1 MALYCIGDIQ
11 GCDSALGRL
20 LDEIGFSASRDTV
33 YLLGDLVNRGPESA
47 AVLRRC
53 MQQGDALRPLLGNH
67 DLHLLAAA
75 HGARKPSRK
84 DTLEQVL
91 KADDRDAMLDWL
103 RRQPLMRTHLH
114 AGERLAMVHAGLLP
128 AWTVDEALAL
138 ASEVQQVLRGPGLS
152 DFLHQMY
159 GNGSDLWD
167 PALKGMD
174 RLRTIVNAMTRLRF
188 CTADGVMDFESTES
202 AGTAPEGLMPW
213 FDVPGRRAADR
224 LVAFGHWSTLGLL
237 DRRDTLALD
246 TGCVW
251 GGCLS
256 AMRFGA
262 TLADRELLQVHCEQS
277 QQPG

>member
-20 LDEIGFSASRDTV
+20 LDEMGFSASRDTV
-33 YLLGDLVNRGPESA
+33 YLLGDLVNRGPGSA

-75 HGARKPSRK
+75 HGARKPSRR
-84 DTLEQVL
+84 DTLDQVL
-91 KADDRDAMLDWL
+91 DASDRSAMLAWL
-103 RRQPLMRTHLH
+103 RQQPLMRMHLH

-128 AWTVDEALAL
+128 AWTVGEALAL
-138 ASEVQQVLRGPGLS
+138 AGEVQEVLRGPGLS
-152 DFLHQMY
+152 GFLHQMY
-159 GNGSDLWD
+159 GNGPDRWD
-167 PALKGMD
+167 PALTGMD

-188 CTADGVMDFESTES
+188 CSADGVMDFESTES

-213 FDVPGRRAADR
+213 FEVPGRRAAGT

-237 DRRDTLALD
+237 NRPDTLGLD

>member
-33 YLLGDLVNRGPESA
+33 YLLGDLVNRGPGSA

-75 HGARKPSRK
+75 HGARKPSRR
-84 DTLEQVL
+84 DTLDQVL
-91 KADDRDAMLDWL
+91 DASDRSALLAWL
-103 RRQPLMRTHLH
+103 RQQPLMRMHLH

-138 ASEVQQVLRGPGLS
+138 AREVQEVLRGPGLS

-159 GNGSDLWD
+159 GNGPDRWD
-167 PALKGMD
+167 PALTGMD

-188 CTADGVMDFESTES
+188 CSADGVMDFESTES

-213 FDVPGRRAADR
+213 FEVPGRRAGGT

-237 DRRDTLALD
+237 DRPDTLALD